1 MDSLLISDTESLI
14 VDFFFRNAL
23 CRQNLLREKPRERR
37 GFTNHP
43 RNAEITIP
51 RNALRAV
58 VSKGHY
64 SHILAAP
71 HYIHPRV
78 QICGFY

>member
-1 MDSLLISDTESLI
+1 MDSLLISDTKSLI
-14 VDFFFRNAL
+14 VDFFFRML
-23 CRQNLLREKPRERR
+23 CVDRTYCERNRERR